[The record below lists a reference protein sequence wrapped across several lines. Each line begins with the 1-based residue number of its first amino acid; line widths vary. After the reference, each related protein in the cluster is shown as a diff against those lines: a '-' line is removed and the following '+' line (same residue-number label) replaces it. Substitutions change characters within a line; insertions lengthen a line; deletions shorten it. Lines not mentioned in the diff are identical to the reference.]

1 MKALRGPSLALA
13 LAGLSAFPFSEAHAQ
28 KPRPARV
35 SAKDAKQIAEIATQL
50 RSTTTSELIAGLASA
65 QELPQGAAT
74 FVPLVTDLLRQGSNL
89 EVTGMALQT
98 LGEIGDRSSSS
109 ALLPYARHRRP
120 ALRVV
125 AIEALAKTGGLEAV
139 FTLRRAL
146 GDVDV
151 EVRRAAALG
160 LGQLAAKEA
169 LDELARALDRGLD
182 EAAPAIARI
191 GNLAQLES
199 LLAKL
204 PALSLPMALVSSEA
218 LLLRDDLPDE
228 LKVSWVARL
237 AERQTD
243 EVSAWLTDFRKRKLS
258 PALERAIDDAL
269 GATTS
274 DRTDEEAP

>member
-1 MKALRGPSLALA
+1 MKALRGLPLALA
-13 LAGLSAFPFSEAHAQ
+13 LAGLSALSLSEAHAQ
-28 KPRPARV
+28 KARPSRVAAKEAR
-35 SAKDAKQIAEIATQL
+35 QIAEIAAQL
-50 RSTTTSELIAGLASA
+50 RSTTTSEVIAGLGSA
-65 QELPQGAAT
+65 QKLPQGAET
-74 FVPLVTDLLRQGSNL
+74 FVPLITDLLREGSNL